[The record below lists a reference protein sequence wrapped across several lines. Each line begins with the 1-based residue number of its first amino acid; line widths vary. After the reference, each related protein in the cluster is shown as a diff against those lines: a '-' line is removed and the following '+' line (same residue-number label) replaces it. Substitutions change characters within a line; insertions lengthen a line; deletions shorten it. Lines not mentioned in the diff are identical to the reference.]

1 MLVLLEL
8 LEEGGMYVRRDG
20 ASKREREKGSSVVQ
34 DRSLIP
40 LPSLPLPFP
49 LRSLSQADH
58 VREEV
63 GVGVTVPGAVVC
75 KLMRGSKATA
85 PLTQVRL
92 TDTSLLRSAGKGS
105 SRAECRLRVLS
116 PVYCLCDMSYQNICV
131 FHVFCLSNK
140 IKRLKLFHVLCL
152 CFCRVVVPLR
162 GPRRVS
168 GGEEGGEDSGAYVVT
183 SDIQK
188 VVTRQGQVRTTDLSP
203 VEHTQAH
210 TQRTNTHMYRLF
222 YG

>member
-49 LRSLSQADH
+49 LRSLCQADH

-92 TDTSLLRSAGKGS
+92 TDTSLLRSAGKGQ
-105 SRAECRLRVLS
+105 SRAECRRSCLVSSVMCLS
-116 PVYCLCDMSYQNICV
+116 PRDVISRYLCG
-131 FHVFCLSNK
+131 
-140 IKRLKLFHVLCL
+140 LCL
-152 CFCRVVVPLR
+152 
-162 GPRRVS
+162 
-168 GGEEGGEDSGAYVVT
+168 
-183 SDIQK
+183 
-188 VVTRQGQVRTTDLSP
+188 LSP
-203 VEHTQAH
+203 TRSRV
-210 TQRTNTHMYRLF
+210 
-222 YG
+222 